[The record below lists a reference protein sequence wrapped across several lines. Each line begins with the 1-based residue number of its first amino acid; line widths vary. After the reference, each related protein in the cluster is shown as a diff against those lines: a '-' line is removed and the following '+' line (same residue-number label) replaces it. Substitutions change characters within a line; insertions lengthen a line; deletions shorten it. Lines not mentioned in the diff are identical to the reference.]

1 MSSVLVVME
10 QAGGGG
16 WHRISREALAAGKRL
31 ATEMKMRCAA
41 AVIGTWDGLAI
52 FTAQLAGEGMETVW
66 AVEHPLLERYTADA
80 FVPALQQ
87 LVSKAKPTF
96 VVFPHTY

>member
-31 ATEMKMRCAA
+31 AKEMKVPCHA
-41 AVIGTWDGLAI
+41 AVLGTND
-52 FTAQLAGEGMETVW
+52 
-66 AVEHPLLERYTADA
+66 AVKGAVDPLVVLVTWIVCGVGTDIDPASTLNEALLLESVIADVA
-80 FVPALQQ
+80 EV
-87 LVSKAKPTF
+87 TF
-96 VVFPHTY
+96 SVTGM